1 MQHLRLSAYTNFVPT
16 FFMQFFIPN
25 QGTGWVVYFFMQFFI
40 PNQGTGWVVYFARQ
54 LEDLY
59 IVIHKSKVPW

>member
-16 FFMQFFIPN
+16 
-25 QGTGWVVYFFMQFFI
+25 FFMQFFI